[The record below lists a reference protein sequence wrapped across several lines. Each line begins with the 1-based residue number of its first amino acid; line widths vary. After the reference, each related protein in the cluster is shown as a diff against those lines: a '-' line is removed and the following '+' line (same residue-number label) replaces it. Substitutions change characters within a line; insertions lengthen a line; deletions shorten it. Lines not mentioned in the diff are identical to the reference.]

1 MIWLLLRR
9 DGAFRRLLR
18 ALSLACLLM
27 LSLPISAI
35 ANSGYRG
42 QVTGDSVQNSEFK
55 IQNSDSNNQLSTV
68 NYQLSIEEAAAFG
81 RLSVYYRGRI
91 APFDSY
97 ARDYCKA
104 NFPKGKIPAGY
115 NPVQLVTEIYLFP
128 EKWPDQVRPAMKLFP
143 QQEHWFAPD
152 DDLNSADPA
161 DTLFI
166 AHILDWLKLS
176 IQESNQQ
183 QNTQIINSIYQFQE
197 KRCTAG
203 SIKRQREQIEI
214 AYNQYKPESKIFLM
228 EIIMAVVLLVLF
240 LAVPNAKCTK
250 TLALIFMFVALT
262 FVLADIGLRC
272 YLSGHSPFSG
282 LFDTLM
288 LLSAGV
294 LFIGLFVSRK
304 SSFITL
310 PSLIASAFI
319 ILVATMMGGRSF
331 SPLMPVL
338 ISPWLTIHV
347 AILMTAYSMLT
358 FTFILALISIPLI
371 ILKRKQELVQNIT
384 KISQVFCIIGVVLLA
399 TGIIIGSA
407 WANISWGQ
415 YWSWDPKET
424 WALITLIGYCA
435 ALPGVIPAANRHPW
449 LYHLIILIAF
459 CLLIMT
465 YLGINLFGGMHAY

>member
-1 MIWLLLRR
+1 
-9 DGAFRRLLR
+9 
-18 ALSLACLLM
+18 
-27 LSLPISAI
+27 
-35 ANSGYRG
+35 
-42 QVTGDSVQNSEFK
+42 
-55 IQNSDSNNQLSTV
+55 
-68 NYQLSIEEAAAFG
+68 
-81 RLSVYYRGRI
+81 
-91 APFDSY
+91 
-97 ARDYCKA
+97 
-104 NFPKGKIPAGY
+104 
-115 NPVQLVTEIYLFP
+115 
-128 EKWPDQVRPAMKLFP
+128 MKLFP
-143 QQEHWFAPD
+143 QQDHWFAPE
-152 DDLNSADPA
+152 DDLSSADPA

-176 IQESNQQ
+176 IQEDNHP
-183 QNTQIINSIYQFQE
+183 QNIQIINSIYQFQE
-197 KRCTAG
+197 KRCTPG
-203 SIKRQREQIEI
+203 NIKRQRELIEI

-228 EIIMAVVLLVLF
+228 EIIMALVLLVLF
-240 LAVPNAKCTK
+240 LAVSNAKWTK

-294 LFIGLFVSRK
+294 LLIGLFVSRK
-304 SSFITL
+304 SGFITL

-399 TGIIIGSA
+399 IGIMIGSA

-465 YLGINLFGGMHAY
+465 YLGINLFGGMLVFLIRPGRVLELRPIFSTVSIMPGMELRAPERQETKRGFSGSSYFIPIMLSILLIPAQTSSIKPSGSWQLLP